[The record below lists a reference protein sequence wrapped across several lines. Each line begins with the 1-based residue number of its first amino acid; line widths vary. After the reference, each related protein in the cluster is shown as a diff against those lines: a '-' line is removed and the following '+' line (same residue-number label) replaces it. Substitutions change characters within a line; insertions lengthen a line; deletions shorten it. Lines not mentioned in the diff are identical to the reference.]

1 MKKLVLF
8 DLDGVIVDTKQVHYE
23 ALNDAIAS
31 FDPKFIITE
40 QEHVSRYDGLKTRT
54 KLNML
59 SDEKG
64 LPYSA
69 HQEIYD
75 KKQELTIYH
84 FSKIPT
90 DERMRGIFQSLR
102 EEGYLLGC
110 CTNCIRRTA
119 LVALA
124 KVGVIEYLDVI
135 VTNDDVKN
143 PKPHPEIYWKAMSM
157 MGCLPE
163 ETLIIEDSPQGLL
176 SAARSK
182 AEVLRVNN
190 SSDVYLSKINE
201 KLKYQNKIVN
211 KWTDPKMNILIP
223 MAGAGSR
230 FSQVGYSFPKPLI
243 EVKGKP
249 MIQVVVESLK
259 MDVNYIYI
267 VQKSHREKY
276 NLDTLLN
283 LVTPNC
289 TIVETEGITEG
300 AACTTLLAEHLIN
313 NNNPLLITNSDQ
325 FIDWNSTEFM
335 YQMNEKDYDGGI
347 VSFPAT
353 HPKWSFAKTDENNI
367 VLEVAEKKPIS
378 NKATAGIYY
387 WKNGLDYVKYAKQM
401 IDKDIRVNN
410 EFYVCPVYNE
420 AIQDNKL
427 IYNFDIEA
435 DKMWG
440 LGTPEDLNHYLE
452 NYEG

>member
-102 EEGYLLGC
+102 KEGYMLGC

-283 LVTPNC
+283 LITPNC

-387 WKNGLDYVKYAKQM
+387 WKNGSDYIKYAKQM
-401 IDKDIRVNN
+401 IGKDIRVNN
-410 EFYVCPVYNE
+410 EFYVCPIYNE

-440 LGTPEDLNHYLE
+440 LGTPEDLNYYLE